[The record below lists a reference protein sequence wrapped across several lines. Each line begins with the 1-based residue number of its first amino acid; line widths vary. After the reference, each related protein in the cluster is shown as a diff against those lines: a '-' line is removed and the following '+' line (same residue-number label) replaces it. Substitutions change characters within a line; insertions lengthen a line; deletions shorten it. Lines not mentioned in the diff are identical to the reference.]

1 MGGEVCYQGGKEKGP
16 WFEIQ
21 EVRKI
26 IITKEADGEDAS
38 FERRLLR
45 SWQNYQ
51 GYESAG
57 EALRTLGKSKF
68 SGIRG

>member
-1 MGGEVCYQGGKEKGP
+1 MGGEVCYQRGKERGP

-21 EVRKI
+21 EARKI

-45 SWQNYQ
+45 SWSNYV
-51 GYESAG
+51 GYEGAG
-57 EALRTLGKSKF
+57 EALRTIGKSK
-68 SGIRG
+68 SGRIK